1 MSLPFEWPIKRALPA
16 AFVSVPAARTLAPV
30 ASIGVAA
37 VSVAAVGVA
46 ALGVAAV
53 GVAAVG
59 VAALGVAA
67 IGVAVAF
74 ALATAFRSILVAVIA
89 PAALSVVLRAIHRSG
104 AASPAS
110 CFRIPFFLEK
120 KRKLHQN
127 ACVID
132 NGNIVHLS
140 TIVST

>member
-30 ASIGVAA
+30 ASIG
-37 VSVAAVGVA
+37 VAAVGVA